1 MEVVI
6 RVALMFFLIQF
17 LVVLTIMIVALLL
30 ARPEVPLWGRES
42 WQGAPSRGLAL
53 IIHVPS
59 RVVRFLVRR
68 AQSMHSLHIAQ

>member
-30 ARPEVPLWGRES
+30 ARPEAPLW
-42 WQGAPSRGLAL
+42 SRAAG
-53 IIHVPS
+53 
-59 RVVRFLVRR
+59 
-68 AQSMHSLHIAQ
+68 